1 MSDFNRDIAR
11 AINIEASALFG
22 LSDSDQLRLL
32 SDEELQAL
40 IDSAV
45 EDEAE
50 ANNNQWEKTA

>member
-22 LSDSDQLRLL
+22 LSDSNQLRLL

-45 EDEAE
+45 DDEAH
-50 ANNNQWEKTA
+50 NNQWEKTA